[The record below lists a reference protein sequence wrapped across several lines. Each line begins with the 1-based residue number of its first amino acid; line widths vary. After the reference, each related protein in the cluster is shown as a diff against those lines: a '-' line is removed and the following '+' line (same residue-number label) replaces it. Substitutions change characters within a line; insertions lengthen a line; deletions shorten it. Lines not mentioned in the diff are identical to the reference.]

1 MAILFVASEAFEL
14 KPLAERLTG
23 LRSLKWPLDY
33 AEEGVW
39 HGKRYLLTANG
50 AGPRLASH
58 CVEVASGPRRWRNC
72 PLRSLRQL

>member
-39 HGKRYLLTANG
+39 QGKRYLLPPTAP
-50 AGPRLASH
+50 ARIWLRTAL
-58 CVEVASGPRRWRNC
+58 RWRSGHVDGGTV
-72 PLRSLRQL
+72 RFEA